1 MSKLESGLAQDF
13 PNAPSGWTLAKANSS
28 AAALGIVMG
37 PDHWDIIICLQEY
50 FARNTVVNRRELNDA
65 LDEFFNQHGGLKQ
78 LYRLF
83 PGGPVA
89 QGCEIA
95 GLALPAGTVDKSF
108 GSTS

>member
-1 MSKLESGLAQDF
+1 MSMRETIPAQDF

-50 FARNTVVNRRELNDA
+50 FARNTVINRRELNDA
-65 LDEFFNQHGGLKQ
+65 LHEFFNQQGGLKG

-83 PGGPVA
+83 PGGPIA

-95 GLALPAGTVDKSF
+95 GLDLPAGTVDKSF
-108 GSTS
+108 GSSL